1 VLRGALYVDLL
12 GPLVREKPELLKAE
26 VIWNTEYGFKL
37 TADEI
42 SSANRARGRL
52 VQSMAAFFETHDILA
67 CPVVVVPPVDA
78 GLKTVSEVEGHPFQ
92 TYFDWI
98 FLTFAISLT
107 GCPAISIPCGMT
119 KSGLPIGLQLV
130 GRPHADGDLLSAA
143 AALEDVFG
151 LPRIL
156 PIDPRSINEK

>member
-1 VLRGALYVDLL
+1 
-12 GPLVREKPELLKAE
+12 
-26 VIWNTEYGFKL
+26 
-37 TADEI
+37 
-42 SSANRARGRL
+42 
-52 VQSMAAFFETHDILA
+52 
-67 CPVVVVPPVDA
+67 VVVPPVDA